1 MTAATAAS
9 VRLGLSFVSL
19 ASRAPGESSRRMALP
34 TCQASRLSPEC
45 VSSAQVLKG
54 VLVLAGL
61 QPAFDAVQ
69 PLHDLVQPAGHVLW
83 GA

>member
-1 MTAATAAS
+1 
-9 VRLGLSFVSL
+9 
-19 ASRAPGESSRRMALP
+19 MALP